1 VIVDFHTHVL
11 APEENA
17 NFTDSAF
24 LDRVL
29 AGGDKGRTPPH
40 GIEAVL
46 AAQAAGGIDV
56 TIVSNPLH
64 RLADMTA
71 EQQLAACSRH
81 NRYVAA
87 VADKFDSIYG
97 FATIVP
103 YAGAPMLREFERAVK
118 EDGLKGAWI
127 QSSTQGHYP
136 DDDEAADFF
145 ALAVELDVPVV
156 VHPPAVGFG
165 EERMREYRLA
175 SSIGRPMD
183 GCLAIARLIVRG
195 MFERHPTLKLVGT
208 HLGGGICEM
217 IGRMDYAYE
226 LGDEAYF
233 LGSYAPLLI
242 TRKPSDY
249 LKMMYLEST
258 CYHWPAARCAVETV
272 GADRFLFGT
281 DAPPLTSM
289 KKKGV
294 DMIKQLGLSPEDER
308 KVYGENAVALLK
320 LKL

>member
-1 VIVDFHTHVL
+1 MSRSSATRCIGFPDL
-11 APEENA
+11 SPEA
-17 NFTDSAF
+17 
-24 LDRVL
+24 
-29 AGGDKGRTPPH
+29 
-40 GIEAVL
+40 
-46 AAQAAGGIDV
+46 
-56 TIVSNPLH
+56 
-64 RLADMTA
+64 
-71 EQQLAACSRH
+71 QLAACQRH

-87 VADKFDSIYG
+87 VQEKFDSIYG
-97 FATIVP
+97 IATIVP
-103 YAGAPMLREFERAVK
+103 YGGAPMLREFERAVK

-127 QSSTQGHYP
+127 QSSMQGHYP

-226 LGDEAYF
+226 MGDEAYF

-242 TRKPSDY
+242 TKKPSEY

-258 CYHWPAARCAVETV
+258 CYHWPAARMAVETV
-272 GADRFLFGT
+272 GPDRFLFGT

-294 DMIKQLGLSPEDER
+294 EMIKQLGLSPADER
-308 KVYGENAVALLK
+308 KVYGDNAVKLLK
-320 LKL
+320 L